1 MLGTNYTKR
10 QENKMLPTLILI
22 FVLTPIIELFLLIEL
37 GRVIGTW
44 NIIFIVVVTG
54 VVGAMLAKS
63 QGLSVLRGMQ
73 MDLMNGILPADRL
86 FDGALVL
93 VGGVLLI
100 TPGVITD
107 LLGFILLI
115 PFTRAGVKKVLKK
128 WLKRKFRSGEIQVH
142 EIP

>member
-1 MLGTNYTKR
+1 
-10 QENKMLPTLILI
+10 MLPTLILI

>member
-1 MLGTNYTKR
+1 
-10 QENKMLPTLILI
+10 MLPTLILI

-54 VVGAMLAKS
+54 VVGAMLAKF
-63 QGLSVLRGMQ
+63 QGLSVLRDIQ
-73 MDLMNGILPADRL
+73 MDLMRGILPTDRL

-93 VGGVLLI
+93 MGGILLI
-100 TPGVITD
+100 TPGVLTD
-107 LLGFILLI
+107 LLGFALLI

-128 WLKRKFRSGEIQVH
+128 WLKRKFGSGEVRMYGYG
-142 EIP
+142 

>member
-1 MLGTNYTKR
+1 
-10 QENKMLPTLILI
+10 MLPTLIII

-37 GRVIGTW
+37 GKMIGTW
-44 NIIFIVVVTG
+44 NVIFIVVVTG

-63 QGLSVLRGMQ
+63 QGLSILRNIQ
-73 MDLMNGILPADRL
+73 VDLMNGILPADRL

-93 VGGVLLI
+93 IGGILLI
-100 TPGVITD
+100 TPGVLTD

-128 WLKRKFRSGEIQVH
+128 WLKRKIRSGEIQVH

>member
-1 MLGTNYTKR
+1 
-10 QENKMLPTLILI
+10 MLPTLILI

-73 MDLMNGILPADRL
+73 MDLMNGILPTDRL